1 MRVKVKGYSAYADA
15 NAIVDDE
22 DKGKL
27 LIKVFQ
33 AILAKLDLVKQYI
46 ERREYEKKYE
56 ELSKVITAIEVL
68 NSSLDMSYGEIP
80 HNLSLVYE
88 YLMKRLREVHRSPDA
103 KSIAECRKILSEIS
117 DGFIAAY
124 ESEKKKS
131 LSGNIPQGSS
141 PQKNSWV

>member
-1 MRVKVKGYSAYADA
+1 YKQNLQYH
-15 NAIVDDE
+15 NAI
-22 DKGKL
+22 
-27 LIKVFQ
+27 
-33 AILAKLDLVKQYI
+33 
-46 ERREYEKKYE
+46 KKYE

-88 YLMKRLREVHRSPDA
+88 YLMKRLREVHRSLDA
-103 KSIAECRKILSEIS
+103 KPVEECRKILSEIS

-131 LSGNIPQGSS
+131 LSGSNPQGYP

>member
-1 MRVKVKGYSAYADA
+1 MNVKGYNAYADA
-15 NAIVDDE
+15 NTIVDEE
-22 DKGKL
+22 DKGRL
-27 LIKVFQ
+27 LIKVFD
-33 AILAKLDLVKQYI
+33 AILAKLDLIKQYI
-46 ERREYEKKYE
+46 ERKEYGKKYE
-56 ELSKVITAIEVL
+56 ELSKVVTAIEVL

-88 YLMKRLREVHRSPDA
+88 YLMKRLREVHRSLDA
-103 KSIAECRKILSEIS
+103 KPIEECRKILSEIS

-131 LSGNIPQGSS
+131 LSGNNPQGCS

>member
-1 MRVKVKGYSAYADA
+1 VTGYNAYARA
-15 NAIVDDE
+15 NTIVDEE
-22 DKGKL
+22 DKGRL

-46 ERREYEKKYE
+46 EQKEYEKKYE

-88 YLMKRLREVHRSPDA
+88 YLMRRLREVHRSLDA
-103 KSIAECRKILSEIS
+103 NPVSECRKILSGIS

-124 ESEKKKS
+124 ESERKRS
-131 LSGNIPQGSS
+131 LSGNSAQNSS
-141 PQKNSWV
+141 PQRTSRV